1 MNNWSVQFIFWYKS
15 QLDFRLAAFRFHTF
29 PQVFNIPQIQRCLNT
44 NKLFIHH
51 VHAPRSTEGL
61 HKAVVSNI
69 WFTSLKSKWSL
80 VSMMISA
87 IEMFSAGLSMIR
99 SGIFGLEEGFMK
111 NIVETLRLQTNM
123 LLTKKIKT
131 CSFICCIIS
140 FWFPS
145 LFLLFV
151 AQVLDREPNHP

>member
-1 MNNWSVQFIFWYKS
+1 MTNWSVQFWYKS
-15 QLDFRLAAFRFHTF
+15 QPGFSLAAFRFHTF
-29 PQVFNIPQIQRCLNT
+29 LQVFNIPQIQRCLNS
-44 NKLFIHH
+44 NELFIRH
-51 VHAPRSTEGL
+51 VHAPGSTEGL

-69 WFTSLKSKWSL
+69 WFTSLKSKRSL
-80 VSMMISA
+80 VSMTIGT
-87 IEMFSAGLSMIR
+87 IELFSEGLSMIR

-111 NIVETLRLQTNM
+111 NIVETPCLQTNM
-123 LLTKKIKT
+123 STQIIKT
-131 CSFICCIIS
+131 CSICFICCIIS